1 MDDGQ
6 ADLFAD
12 FRLVGADRLN
22 ILLIKHDVIG
32 ARGQVKHALLGPGYS
47 VEKTESQMPR
57 PARMRWRLVRR
68 HILYQNSNVMNATA
82 KFWRERV
89 ENLLDYLDEL
99 LSPHSIEGHA
109 DSDSPI
115 AFLVAP
121 FPRYSNTIPAAST
134 RNKEHVMTGFAS
146 QEKAA
151 TGLPSRFFIGGFL
164 TAVAL
169 LFLAAC

>member
-22 ILLIKHDVIG
+22 ILLIQHDVIG
-32 ARGQVKHALLGPGYS
+32 PRGQVKHSLLGPGYS

-57 PARMRWRLVRR
+57 PARLRWRLVRR

-99 LSPHSIEGHA
+99 LSLHSIERHVH
-109 DSDSPI
+109 SD
-115 AFLVAP
+115 
-121 FPRYSNTIPAAST
+121 
-134 RNKEHVMTGFAS
+134 
-146 QEKAA
+146 
-151 TGLPSRFFIGGFL
+151 
-164 TAVAL
+164 
-169 LFLAAC
+169 